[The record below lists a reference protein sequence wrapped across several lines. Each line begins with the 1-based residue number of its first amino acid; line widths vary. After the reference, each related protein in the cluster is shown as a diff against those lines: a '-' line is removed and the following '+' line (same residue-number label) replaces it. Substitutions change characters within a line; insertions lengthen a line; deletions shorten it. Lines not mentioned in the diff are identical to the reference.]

1 MVSPIPPQDF
11 QRALSTLGV
20 EPSDIAAIRRA
31 PFQKAQE
38 LLQDLKTRAGRNY
51 RKLALEL
58 HPDRTQGDKS
68 KEELFVLLGR
78 VLEEFNKVTV
88 QPATPPPPQITFI
101 PVDPVWQGF
110 QTTTPTST
118 VTFTTGFS
126 QAQIFRVV
134 TMRPR

>member
-1 MVSPIPPQDF
+1 MPSKIPQQDF
-11 QRALSTLGV
+11 QRALSALGI
-20 EPSDIAAIRRA
+20 EPSDIDAIRRA
-31 PFQKAQE
+31 SFQKAQE
-38 LLQDLKTRAGRNY
+38 LLQELKTRAGRNY

-78 VLEEFNKVTV
+78 VLEEFNKTTV
-88 QPATPPPPQITFI
+88 QPAPPPPPQITFI
-101 PVDPVWQGF
+101 PVAPVWQGF

-126 QAQIFRVV
+126 PGQVYRFV